1 MIVDAHN
8 TAHLQRSRIA
18 GLGGDAGKNRK
29 PERAIA
35 LARKQRVS
43 GDQIQLAIVIEVGYS
58 RKAARL
64 LL

>member
-1 MIVDAHN
+1 MP
-8 TAHLQRSRIA
+8 TACSNRSLGICPAWKPHL
-18 GLGGDAGKNRK
+18 
-29 PERAIA
+29 AIA
-35 LARKQRVS
+35 IARKQRVS